1 MQMVVL
7 THDSEQPVGD
17 AFFVNPMQ
25 VTYVYRLEPG
35 NKSCVHLSDGSSFDV
50 QESMQEVFDRLN
62 KGLNNSV

>member
-7 THDSEQPVGD
+7 THDNEQPVGD

-35 NKSCVHLSDGSSFDV
+35 NKSIVHLADGSSFDV
-50 QESMQEVFDRLN
+50 QESMQEVFDKLN